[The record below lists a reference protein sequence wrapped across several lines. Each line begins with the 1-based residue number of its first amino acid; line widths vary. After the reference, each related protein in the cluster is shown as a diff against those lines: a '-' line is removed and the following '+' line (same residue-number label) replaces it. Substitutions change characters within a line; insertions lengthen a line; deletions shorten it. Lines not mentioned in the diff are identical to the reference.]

1 VQFSHGLSKSSSTLI
16 FRAKSLKGGQPGMN
30 QNPVK
35 QPQNNASRKAS
46 ISTVAKARAIKRHK
60 LAVESQ
66 MMQIQARD
74 SKPKQKTIAT
84 GLTLPGKTFKVVEM
98 NHSTEQA
105 SPSLER
111 DAVITTREAAD
122 MLGVSLRSVQQWV
135 EQGALQAYRTVGGH
149 RRVVKA
155 SVERLLSQRRSEVEG
170 RSFRVFIAEDDPDL
184 VALYQM
190 VIKSWKLPLEISV
203 ASDGF
208 RALIEIGSLK
218 PDFLI
223 LDLNIPGMD
232 GFALIRTLR
241 GMPDL
246 ETTDIVTVSGMS
258 LEDIEAKGGLPESV
272 MLLQKPIPFDQ
283 LRERIETKLNYLQPK
298 LRNTIT

>member
-1 VQFSHGLSKSSSTLI
+1 
-16 FRAKSLKGGQPGMN
+16 MD

-35 QPQNNASRKAS
+35 RSQDNTLDKIRALTIAN
-46 ISTVAKARAIKRHK
+46 ARAMKHQNRI
-60 LAVESQ
+60 ASDAQ
-66 MMQIQARD
+66 TQARD
-74 SKPKQKTIAT
+74 SKSKPKPQAIP
-84 GLTLPGKTFKVVEM
+84 LTLLDKTFKVVEM
-98 NHSTEQA
+98 NHSTEQVNT
-105 SPSLER
+105 SLER

-149 RRVVKA
+149 RRVVKT

-203 ASDGF
+203 AGDGF
-208 RALIEIGSLK
+208 RALMEIGSLK

-258 LEDIEAKGGLPESV
+258 LEDIEARGGLPDSV

-298 LRNTIT
+298 MRNTSTSP